1 MKRKPVQMNYA
12 VHFGAYLMEWLEEN
26 NVTLTDAN
34 NRTKNMYGI
43 TLTEIMASKES
54 LSEDNAIILKNVTKI
69 PQHVWENF
77 DNQYRKDALRLN
89 LL

>member
-1 MKRKPVQMNYA
+1 
-12 VHFGAYLMEWLEEN
+12 MEWLEEN
-26 NVTLTDAN
+26 SVALADAN

-43 TLTEIMASKES
+43 TLTEIMDSKER
-54 LSEDNAIILKNVTKI
+54 LPEANAIILKDVTKI

-77 DNQYRKDALRLN
+77 DNQYHKDALRLN